1 MNSRFSLLPFFLLM
15 LLFAF
20 GACKKDDDNEPATN
34 FAERDE
40 QLITNYIQANNLT
53 GFTQD
58 STIFVAVTKTGTGA
72 LPKKGQTIIVKYK
85 GSTLDDQVFDETKE
99 STIGFPFVLGAGQVI
114 KGWDRAFKQFNKG
127 TKAILLIPSG
137 LAYGNTATGSIPA
150 NSVLRFDVEV
160 VNIK

>member
-1 MNSRFSLLPFFLLM
+1 MNFRFSLLPFFLLT
-15 LLFAF
+15 LLLAL
-20 GACKKDDDNEPATN
+20 GACKKDDKNEPAPDFT
-34 FAERDE
+34 ERDE
-40 QLITNYIQANNLT
+40 QLITQYIQANNLT
-53 GFTQD
+53 GFVRDTTMFVSVTQ
-58 STIFVAVTKTGTGA
+58 AGTGA

-85 GSTLDDQVFDETKE
+85 GTTLDGQVFDETKE

>member
-1 MNSRFSLLPFFLLM
+1 MNFRFSLLPFFLLA

-20 GACKKDDDNEPATN
+20 GACKKDKDKEPDVNYVEIDKA
-34 FAERDE
+34 
-40 QLITNYIQANNLT
+40 LITEYIRTNNLT

-58 STIFVAVTKTGTGA
+58 STIFVSVTKAGTGN

-85 GSTLDDQVFDETKE
+85 GTTLDGQVFDQTKE

-114 KGWDRAFKQFNKG
+114 KGWDRAFRQFNKG
-127 TKAILLIPSG
+127 TQAILLIPSG
-137 LAYGNTATGSIPA
+137 LAYGNSATGSIPP